1 MWPDFA
7 KRLPDRLPLMVAAL
21 LLITVALGAYL
32 FGVKTSAPKP
42 ENTAPATA
50 QSQADGSV
58 ILARAPSVEA
68 PTPAPHQIPKD
79 AVEERRISVTVKPR
93 PASAR
98 AANPTTPGTPTALQ
112 SSPLAQAQAQADC
125 APVTVDL
132 SLIRQNGGRRVVAS
146 SPDGVVVGGMDIP
159 IESALLPASHP
170 WAAGLSVGHDK
181 SPGVW
186 LERDLG
192 RIRLGAE
199 ALRQRDGDLQA
210 RLRVGWSW

>member
-1 MWPDFA
+1 MNIKQFPIFNFQIKPISIA
-7 KRLPDRLPLMVAAL
+7 LNL
-21 LLITVALGAYL
+21 LLISSICL
-32 FGVKTSAPKP
+32 FVYVVFKTSAPQP
-42 ENTAPATA
+42 ENTAPAAA
-50 QSQADGSV
+50 QSQADGSL
-58 ILARAPSVEA
+58 ILARTPP
-68 PTPAPHQIPKD
+68 PTSDALPPAPHVIPKG
-79 AVEERRISVTVKPR
+79 AVEERRISVTVKPHPL
-93 PASAR
+93 PAKI
-98 AANPTTPGTPTALQ
+98 TTPPVDQ
-112 SSPLAQAQAQADC
+112 SSAQPAQADC

-132 SLIRQNGGRRVVAS
+132 SLIRQNGGRRVIAS
-146 SPDGVVVGGMDIP
+146 SPDGIVIGGLDIP

-199 ALRQRDGDLQA
+199 ALREQSGTLQA